1 MTAFPRDADPTPSLR
16 SRTSVTARASDD
28 LSDVDALAVPVRA
41 GGPVPAELGDTA
53 ALARCGFTGA
63 RGQTLVVP
71 TATGPEL
78 VAIGVGA
85 ADEFDLTAL
94 RDLTAEFA
102 RAVPQHHRL
111 GVRLPDASVLPAGA
125 AAQAIVE
132 GVLLARW
139 SFTLSNKQP
148 ARLESLVLLAAE
160 SDLAAATEG
169 ARRGHVVADA
179 CSLGR
184 DLANC
189 PAGIM
194 SAARIADV
202 AVEVGATTGLTVEV
216 FGKDELIEM
225 GCGGLLGV
233 NLGSIDPPRMVKL
246 TYLPDASLGAPT
258 GRLTLVGKGIM
269 YDSGGISL
277 KPSDASHSTMKN
289 DMSGAGSVLAAM
301 SALSALGCR
310 TAVVGYMMC
319 TDNMPSGS
327 AMKLGDVL
335 SIRGGTTVEVM
346 NTDAEGRLVMADALV
361 LATEEPTDAIV
372 DLATLTGACLRT
384 FGTEIGG
391 VMGNHQA
398 LIDQVIAAGDETDE
412 PVYQLP
418 LARRYRSQ
426 LNSDVADMTNMG
438 GPNAGSITAALF
450 LEEFVAGLPWAHID
464 IAGTAQADAPRTWRP
479 RGATGFGTN
488 LLIELALNFTPV
500 SAESTS

>member
-1 MTAFPRDADPTPSLR
+1 VIAFPRDADPTPSLR
-16 SRTSVTARASDD
+16 SQTAVTVRGGDD
-28 LSDVDALAVPVRA
+28 LTDIDALAVPVRA
-41 GGPVPAELGDTA
+41 GGPVPADLGDAA

-63 RGQTLVVP
+63 LGQTMVVP
-71 TATGPEL
+71 TASGPEL
-78 VAIGVGA
+78 VAVGVGA
-85 ADEFDLTAL
+85 AGEFDLTAL
-94 RDLTAEFA
+94 RDVAAEFA
-102 RAVPQHHRL
+102 RAVPQHYRL
-111 GVRLPDASVLPAGA
+111 GVRLPDASLLAAGA

-139 SFTLSNKQP
+139 AFTLSKKQP
-148 ARLESLVLLAAE
+148 PRLESLVLLAAE
-160 SDLAAATEG
+160 SDVAAAAEG

-189 PAGIM
+189 PGGIM

-202 AVEVGATTGLTVEV
+202 AVEVGATSGLTVEV

-233 NLGSIDPPRMVKL
+233 NLGSVEPPRMIKL
-246 TYLPDASLGAPT
+246 TYVPDESLGAPT

-327 AMKLGDVL
+327 AVKLGDVL
-335 SIRGGTTVEVM
+335 SMRGGTTVEVL
-346 NTDAEGRLVMADALV
+346 NTDAEGRLVMGDALV

-384 FGTEIGG
+384 FGTEIAG

-398 LIDQVIAAGDETDE
+398 LIEQVIAAGDETDE

-426 LNSDVADMTNMG
+426 LNSDVADMSNMG

-479 RGATGFGTN
+479 KGATGFGTN
-488 LLIELALNFTPV
+488 LLIELALKFKPV
-500 SAESTS
+500 AGGSAA